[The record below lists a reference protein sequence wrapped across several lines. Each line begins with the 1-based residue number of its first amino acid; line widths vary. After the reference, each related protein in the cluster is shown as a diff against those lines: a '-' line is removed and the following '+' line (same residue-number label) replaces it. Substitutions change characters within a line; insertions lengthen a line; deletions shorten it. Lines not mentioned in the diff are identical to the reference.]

1 MTRGLLVAAAV
12 VALAGSPRAALAHG
26 IGQRYDLPVP
36 LWLYLYGAAAAV
48 VLSFVLIGLFIGERG
63 RGDRYPRLDVVRI
76 GWVHRVLM
84 SRPLAIAL
92 RVVSVALFLLVIAS
106 GLFGTQATNLNF
118 APTFVWVVWWVGMGF
133 FVALLGNIWPLV
145 NPWKIVFGWADALAR
160 RFGLA
165 KGIEF
170 HEPYPDRL
178 GVWPALA
185 LYLAFIWMENV
196 LAGAPEPRIV
206 ALAAIG
212 YSLVTWAGMAT
223 YGSDVWLRNG
233 EAFSVL
239 FGILGRLA
247 PTEIQV
253 ADRTV
258 CADCSTA
265 CREVPE
271 CVDCEECARWSSP
284 GARRLALRPWGV
296 GLLRPV
302 PVTLD
307 RLAFVIT
314 MLASVTF
321 DGLSVTQAWQE
332 LYLAALPAIRGLGG
346 QNLVIFQ
353 TVGLALVT
361 LLFFAVYRSAIK
373 LSCLER
379 IARFAGSG
387 GAAGEIAARFVYSL
401 VPIAFA
407 YHLAHYAT
415 LFVGQS
421 WVAVPLLSDPFG
433 WGWDLFRTASWSV
446 EIVLSAAL
454 VWYFQVAVIVAG
466 HIVAVYL
473 AHVLALRTVRDSRVA
488 LRSQVPL
495 LGLMVA
501 YTMTSLWILSQEVVA
516 ESDLASTVRILG
528 FPF

>member
-1 MTRGLLVAAAV
+1 MTRGLLVAAIV
-12 VALAGSPRAALAHG
+12 VVLAGSPRPALAHG

-63 RGDRYPRLDVVRI
+63 QGHRYPRIDLVRI
-76 GWVHRVLM
+76 GWLHRVLM
-84 SRPLAIAL
+84 SRPLAVAL
-92 RVVSVALFLLVIAS
+92 RIVSVALFLLVIAS
-106 GLFGTQATNLNF
+106 GSFGTQSTNLNF

-145 NPWKIVFGWADALAR
+145 NPWKIVFGWADAVAR
-160 RFGLA
+160 RLGLA
-165 KGIEF
+165 KGIEL
-170 HEPYPDRL
+170 HEPYPERL

-185 LYLAFIWMENV
+185 SYLAFLWMENV
-196 LAGAPEPRIV
+196 FAGAPEPRII

-212 YSLVTWAGMAT
+212 YSLFTWAGMAR

-247 PTEIQV
+247 PIEIRIM
-253 ADRTV
+253 DRAV

-265 CREVPE
+265 CGEQVE
-271 CVDCEECARWSSP
+271 CVECEECVRWSSP
-284 GARRLALRPWGV
+284 AERRLALRPWGI

-302 PVTLD
+302 SVTPD

-321 DGLSVTQAWQE
+321 DGLSVTQAWRQ
-332 LYLAALPAIRGLGG
+332 LYLAVLPAMSGLGG
-346 QNLVIFQ
+346 QNLVVFQ
-353 TVGLALVT
+353 TLGLALVT
-361 LLFFAVYRSAIK
+361 LLFFAIYRGAIT
-373 LSCLER
+373 LSGLER
-379 IARFAGSG
+379 IARFAGGG
-387 GAAGEIAARFVYSL
+387 GAPGEIAARFVYSL

-407 YHLAHYAT
+407 YQLAHYAT

-421 WVAVPLLSDPFG
+421 WVAVPLMSDPFG
-433 WGWDLFRTASWSV
+433 WGWDLFRTATWSV

-466 HIVAVYL
+466 HIIAVYL
-473 AHVLALRTVRDSRVA
+473 AHVLALRTVHDPGAA

-516 ESDLASTVRILG
+516 ESELASTVRILAL
-528 FPF
+528 PF